1 MVEHFYHTLAI
12 HMFFHKSGHVGK
24 GNLLAHK
31 VFSTVSTD
39 FFCDKYQNPD
49 DNNGKQCQQGT

>member
-1 MVEHFYHTLAI
+1 MVEHFYHTLTI
-12 HMFFHKSGHVGK
+12 HMFFHKSGHIGK
-24 GNLLAHK
+24 GHLLAHK

-39 FFCDKYQNPD
+39 FFGDKHQNPD